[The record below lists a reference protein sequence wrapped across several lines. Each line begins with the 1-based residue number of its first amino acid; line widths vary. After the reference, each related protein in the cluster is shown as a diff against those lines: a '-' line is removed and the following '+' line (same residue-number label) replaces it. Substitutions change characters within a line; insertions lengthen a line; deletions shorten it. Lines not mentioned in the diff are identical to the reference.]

1 MEPLELSLIS
11 SVCARVSV
19 HGELWLFP
27 LARERVLVNLRT
39 QRAPSKLTDVRFSVI
54 RKPVRVGLLAAGFA
68 RVAPAQLAQQVENMV
83 NNCLREPQP
92 TVV

>member
-1 MEPLELSLIS
+1 MSACLDRVRKLRVRCVEPLALSLIS

-39 QRAPSKLTDVRFSVI
+39 QRAPSKLTDVRFSVV
-54 RKPVRVGLLAAGFA
+54 RMPVRVGLLLVLLVLH
-68 RVAPAQLAQQVENMV
+68 RPS
-83 NNCLREPQP
+83 
-92 TVV
+92 